1 MNNPYS
7 LPGPSPI
14 IKEEEFKSSLTPKHQ
29 ELLKRLQKLFPEC
42 CIKEEPNITLHN
54 IGGYP
59 YAQGPGISYMRV
71 TSSYAD
77 GPEFDFFPEI
87 KELLCNM
94 GFSLE
99 SYYTSGCDERNYEN
113 YEVYYFIEKESLKYI

>member
-14 IKEEEFKSSLTPKHQ
+14 IEEELESALTPKHQ

-113 YEVYYFIEKESLKYI
+113 YEVYYFIEKESIKYL